1 MAWQYR
7 TGMSKDPRA
16 NIQNQGIRT
25 IQGMQR
31 AQGDYEGAL
40 GSQQDALGLYRDAAM
55 GQGPSAAGSMLQ
67 QGSEQAMANAQALA
81 SQGRNGNLQ
90 ASNQAAVTAGLAAS
104 NQASHAAAQQAAMEQ
119 QAAMQGYAGLGSTM
133 AGQAMQQ
140 QNMYGQQMQGQLG
153 LQVSDDQHRRM
164 MDLEGRKYR
173 TDRNMGW
180 AGFGTNVAGSVLEGI
195 FGGGA

>member
-1 MAWQYR
+1 
-7 TGMSKDPRA
+7 MSKDPRA

-81 SQGRNGNLQ
+81 SQGRGGNLQ

-104 NQASHAAAQQAAMEQ
+104 NQAAHAAAQQRAMEQ

-133 AGQAMQQ
+133 AGQALQQ
-140 QNMYGQQMQGQLG
+140 QGMYGQQMQGQLG
-153 LQVSDDQHRRM
+153 LQISDDQHRRM